1 MTTPATGSEQHPSS
15 VTIALTVN
23 GEPRSSTV
31 EPRMLLA
38 DFLRHHLGLTGTHV
52 GCEQGVC
59 GACSVLLDGE
69 LVRSCLML
77 ALQAAG
83 THIETVESLGRLD
96 SLHPIQAAFRE
107 HHALQCGFCTPGFL
121 MATKALLAENAAP
134 TDAEIRDYLRGNVC
148 RCTGYAGIVSAV
160 GAAARALGGEG
171 GA

>member
-1 MTTPATGSEQHPSS
+1 MRTVPTSHDPEADP

-23 GEPRSSTV
+23 GEPRSASA
-31 EPRMLLA
+31 EPRTLLV

-77 ALQAAG
+77 AIQAAG
-83 THIETVESLGRLD
+83 GRIETVESLGRPD
-96 SLHPIQAAFRE
+96 SLHPIQMAFRE

-134 TDAEIRDYLRGNVC
+134 SEAEIRDYLRGNIC
-148 RCTGYAGIVSAV
+148 RCTGYAGIVTAV
-160 GAAARALGGEG
+160 GAAARALGDERG
-171 GA
+171 